1 MKRALYIL
9 MALCLMF
16 ISCSEELGQVRD
28 NDENCI
34 VLNLYNTSL
43 TKAVDVQGEEY
54 ERTLKRLDCFFYSKG
69 ETGQPCIYYHKVE
82 NLDKVGTA
90 QIPIYIDESLI
101 ISMFGAESTCEVFV
115 IANLSTEIIGDK
127 TFASDQK
134 GTDVETLGQSLLTRS
149 NENYDAIDQPFVM
162 AGLAECR
169 KDSQNNAQATVEL
182 VRAAAKVTF
191 SVIIPHSITVTEKTL
206 VDGEV
211 EESVEREMKPV
222 ITTSESMTASFHN
235 GASKGYVYGT
245 YPVEDADIFVT
256 EKFRFQYD
264 STIPEVPASDTNP
277 VAIPAKDVYV
287 LEMPL
292 YTYARAW
299 EKGDPKAAYW
309 SFQMQ
314 WGYDST
320 GDKIIDKYHPYYY
333 QILINGAYRSFEP
346 NHWYDMTVNVGVLGS
361 TIEAT
366 PAILEELSYY
376 VLNWTTETPNDGSG
390 DRLEDVELQRYNYL
404 EVPQT
409 YIEMDNV
416 SKVGIRYNASHKIG
430 VKFDRTGSKSVPSI
444 DGEVNYP
451 AFYISNYNARAT
463 SNKGQP
469 RAVEITDIVMKSE
482 TVADTK
488 ETSVDSNFKDNNLGL
503 LTFEY
508 TLDTEVVC
516 SPAYIFITIWL
527 DTNGDGI
534 HDDDEVLTQDV
545 TIVMYPA
552 IYIIGDRST
561 DFSVFINGNYN
572 TDRSTDG
579 NGLDYITIANQRVGK
594 AVGYDASKYMH
605 IISVSSF
612 SEDNCEFNIGD
623 DAYRY
628 IVGDPRSRSTNKFG
642 VQDDDATVKQDA
654 DGWIKAKDINGVERN
669 LKNYYPTSI
678 EAGAFQVISPKF
690 RISSKLAGYSHC
702 STTGAAYRCAAYQE
716 DGFPA
721 GRWRLPTTAEVLFVI
736 NLQEDDKIEELFVGS
751 SNYASATHTI
761 NNNGSVSIREGLH
774 TDSKGTI
781 SVRCVYDEW
790 YWGSEKEAIENDD
803 YSLYGRYE
811 FTWGDEKIW

>member
-1 MKRALYIL
+1 

-69 ETGQPCIYYHKVE
+69 ETDQPCIYYHKVE

-127 TFASDQK
+127 TFAPDQE
-134 GTDVETLGQSLLTRS
+134 GTEVETLGQSLLTRS

-416 SKVGIRYNASHKIG
+416 SKVGIRYSASHKIG
-430 VKFDRTGSKSVPSI
+430 VKFDKTGNKSVYGLSGTT
-444 DGEVNYP
+444 DYP
-451 AFYISNYNARAT
+451 ALYISNSSGTPNAV
-463 SNKGQP
+463 Q
-469 RAVEITDIVMKSE
+469 ITDLVLKDEKTPDAEES
-482 TVADTK
+482 DK
-488 ETSVDSNFKDNNLGL
+488 NSNFVDDGKNL
-503 LTFEY
+503 LTFNY
-508 TLDTEVVC
+508 TLDSDIC
-516 SPAYIFITIWL
+516 SPAYLFVTIWL
-527 DTNGDGI
+527 DVDGDGV
-534 HDDDEVLTQDV
+534 HDPDEVITEDV

-552 IYIIGDRST
+552 IYIIGELSQ
-561 DFSVFINGNYN
+561 DFSVFVNGNYN
-572 TDRSTDG
+572 KNANASNLG
-579 NGLDYITIANQRVGK
+579 NNTTHPYYQIAGEQVGK
-594 AVGYDASKYMH
+594 ALGADADNSKHMH
-605 IISVSSF
+605 IIHVSSF
-612 SEDNCEFNIGD
+612 DEDTYQFKIGNES
-623 DAYRY
+623 YPY
-628 IVGDPRSRSTNKFG
+628 IIGDPRRRDPYKFD
-642 VQDDDATVKQDA
+642 VP
-654 DGWIKAKDINGVERN
+654 DGGTGWVKAKDVNGEERY
-669 LKNYYPTSI
+669 LEYYYPTST
-678 EAGAFQVISPKF
+678 EEEEEGAFRIISPKF

-702 STTGAAYRCAAYQE
+702 SPKGAAYRCASYQE
-716 DGFPA
+716 AGYPA

-736 NLQEDDKIEELFVGS
+736 NLQSQTPKKIQDLFVGS

-761 NNNGSVSIREGLH
+761 NNNNNNVTVQEGMVV
-774 TDSKGTI
+774 DRKGTI

-803 YSLYGRYE
+803 YRRYGGYE